1 MDAHLEFD
9 SRSCASR
16 PVITADPNANL
27 LRKITKEPIGVIL
40 ALVPW
45 NYPLLCAVNSVVAA
59 ILCGNSVL
67 LKHSDRT
74 PAAADWFE
82 KTFVAAGA
90 PKGLVAAF
98 HADHPLVA
106 QTIKNPAIA
115 YVQFTGSVAGGRAV
129 YKATAE
135 TRFIDVVS
143 WGRAPMPFASLRD
156 EFLRL

>member
-1 MDAHLEFD
+1 MHCDRCGA
-9 SRSCASR
+9 RR
-16 PVITADPNANL
+16 
-27 LRKITKEPIGVIL
+27 
-40 ALVPW
+40 

-59 ILCGNSVL
+59 VLCGNSVL

-82 KTFVAAGA
+82 KTFLSAGA

-98 HADHPLVA
+98 HADHPLIQ
-106 QTIKNPAIA
+106 QTVKNPAIA

-135 TRFIDVVS
+135 SRFIDVVS
-143 WGRAPMPFASLRD
+143 ARRDAFAILPVCV
-156 EFLRL
+156 LRLCERRSLLPVPLSFCCLLLGPRARRQGSRLRCS